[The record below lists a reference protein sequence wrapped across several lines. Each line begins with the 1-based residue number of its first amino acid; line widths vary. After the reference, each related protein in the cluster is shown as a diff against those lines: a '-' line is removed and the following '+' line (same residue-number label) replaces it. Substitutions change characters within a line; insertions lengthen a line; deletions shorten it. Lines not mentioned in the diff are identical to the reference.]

1 MEHKYNETELID
13 FLKNSIV
20 FKSVALKD
28 GVFDAA
34 RYEHYIEHLFRWMDT
49 YPKEHKFSRLNEMF
63 YRRVYALKQSDDSL
77 ECVDAEMVLALNY
90 ETVLKL
96 FLLSEGQ
103 LTEEETRAESLM
115 LQKCLEK
122 TETLYREY
130 QIGDETTWQ
139 KFNASFETVK
149 TIRNKG
155 AHIYL
160 HDDHMKIMT
169 ITENCAMIVAAYL
182 FIVHFMEAIQAAKEA
197 RAAAVAKPEP
207 APAPTPKAAPQSKPA
222 PAPKPKPAAEPKAA
236 TAADPLGIIDFKKE
250 KQYLLCN
257 GNLESLK
264 KIETLA
270 NRGYIPAQILLAT
283 LYENPKKTGIPKN
296 LDKALK
302 WNKCLIASGKITDTD
317 LAECLRRNGAI
328 YEAQKDYKQAM
339 NFYKQASDKG
349 SLPACVRRAHLYLTG
364 VTDPDTQTPLL
375 KKNLQ
380 KAREAFVQAETL
392 GYTVAK
398 GRIELVDREIAKAQ
412 AELQAK
418 EKAKANEYTDE
429 DLEPQQ
435 GENGKYGY
443 VHKKTGEV
451 VIPYQFEKAWTFS
464 EGLACVQQ
472 NGKQGFIDKTGKIV
486 IPCQFEETWAFK
498 EGFAGVQQ
506 NGKLGFIDKT
516 GKIVIPCQFDDTW
529 PFSEGLACVQ
539 QNGKRGFIDKTGK
552 IVIPCQFEDT
562 SVFKDGK
569 AKVQQNGET
578 FYIDKQGRRIS

>member
-1 MEHKYNETELID
+1 MEHKYNETELKD

-28 GVFDAA
+28 GVFDAT
-34 RYEHYIEHLFRWMDT
+34 RYDSYIEHLFRWMDT

-63 YRRVYALKQSDDSL
+63 YRRIYALTQSDDPL
-77 ECVDAEMVLALNY
+77 ESVDAEMVLALNY

-122 TETLYREY
+122 TEALYREY
-130 QIGDETTWQ
+130 QIGDEATWQ

-197 RAAAVAKPEP
+197 RAAAATKPEP
-207 APAPTPKAAPQSKPA
+207 APKPKVAPQPAPEPKAAS
-222 PAPKPKPAAEPKAA
+222 KPKPAPEPKAA
-236 TAADPLGIIDFKKE
+236 STTDPLGIIDFKKE

-302 WNKCLIASGKITDTD
+302 WNNRLIASGKITDAD
-317 LAECLRRNGAI
+317 LAECLRRNGSI

-349 SLPACVRRAHLYLTG
+349 SLPACVRRANLYLTG
-364 VTDPDTQTPLL
+364 VTDPDTRTPLL

-380 KAREAFVQAETL
+380 KAREAFVQADTL
-392 GYTVAK
+392 GYAVAK
-398 GRIELVDREIAKAQ
+398 GRIELVDREIAKER
-412 AELQAK
+412 AELQAREE
-418 EKAKANEYTDE
+418 EKAVEYADE
-429 DLEPQQ
+429 DLELQQ
-435 GENGKYGY
+435 GENKKYGFI
-443 VHKKTGEV
+443 HKKTREV
-451 VIPYQFEKAWTFS
+451 VIPYQFDYACSFFEGRACVFHNKKYGFIDKNGKIIIPYQFDNVRS
-464 EGLACVQQ
+464 FKEGLACA
-472 NGKQGFIDKTGKIV
+472 KINNKWGYINRDGEII
-486 IPCQFEETWAFK
+486 IPYLYTD
-498 EGFAGVQQ
+498 
-506 NGKLGFIDKT
+506 I
-516 GKIVIPCQFDDTW
+516 W
-529 PFSEGLACVQ
+529 PF
-539 QNGKRGFIDKTGK
+539 NN
-552 IVIPCQFEDT
+552 
-562 SVFKDGK
+562 GK
-569 AKVQQNGET
+569 AKVNEADCIECGACVGECPCEA
-578 FYIDKQGRRIS
+578 ISL

>member
-1 MEHKYNETELID
+1 MEHKYNETELKD
-13 FLKNSIV
+13 FLKNNIV

-34 RYEHYIEHLFRWMDT
+34 HYDSYIEHLFRWMDT

-63 YRRVYALKQSDDSL
+63 YRRIYALKLSDDSL

-122 TETLYREY
+122 TEALYREY
-130 QIGDETTWQ
+130 QIGDEVTWQ
-139 KFNASFETVK
+139 KFNTSFETVK

-169 ITENCAMIVAAYL
+169 ITGNCAMIVAADL
-182 FIVHFMEAIQAAKEA
+182 FIVHFMEAIQATKEA
-197 RAAAVAKPEP
+197 RAAAAAKPEP
-207 APAPTPKAAPQSKPA
+207 APKPKATPQPAPKPAPGPKAASKSKPA
-222 PAPKPKPAAEPKAA
+222 PEPKAA
-236 TAADPLGIIDFKKE
+236 STADPLGVIDFAKE
-250 KQYLLCN
+250 KQRLLCN

-283 LYENPKKTGIPKN
+283 LYENPKKTGIPKD

-302 WNKCLIASGKITDTD
+302 WNKCLISSGKITDAD
-317 LAECLRRNGAI
+317 LAECLRRNGTI

-349 SLPACVRRAHLYLTG
+349 SMPACVRRANLYLTG
-364 VTDPDTQTPLL
+364 VMDPDTQTPLL

-380 KAREAFVQAETL
+380 KAREAFVQAEAL
-392 GYTVAK
+392 GYAVAK

-412 AELQAK
+412 AKPQPREE
-418 EKAKANEYTDE
+418 EKAVEYADE
-429 DLEPQQ
+429 DLELQQ
-435 GENGKYGY
+435 GENMKYGFI
-443 VHKKTGEV
+443 HKKTREV
-451 VIPYQFEKAWTFS
+451 VIPYQFDYACSFFEGRACVFHNKKYGFIDKNGKIIIPYQFDNVRPFK
-464 EGLACVQQ
+464 EGLACA
-472 NGKQGFIDKTGKIV
+472 KINNKWGYINRDGEII
-486 IPCQFEETWAFK
+486 IPYLYTD
-498 EGFAGVQQ
+498 
-506 NGKLGFIDKT
+506 I
-516 GKIVIPCQFDDTW
+516 W
-529 PFSEGLACVQ
+529 PF
-539 QNGKRGFIDKTGK
+539 NN
-552 IVIPCQFEDT
+552 
-562 SVFKDGK
+562 GK

>member
-1 MEHKYNETELID
+1 MEHKYNETELKD
-13 FLKNSIV
+13 FLKNNIV

-34 RYEHYIEHLFRWMDT
+34 HYDSYIEHLFRWMDT

-63 YRRVYALKQSDDSL
+63 YRRIYALKLSDDSL

-122 TETLYREY
+122 TEALYREY
-130 QIGDETTWQ
+130 QIGDEVTWQ
-139 KFNASFETVK
+139 KFNTSFETVK

-169 ITENCAMIVAAYL
+169 ITGNCAMIVAAYL
-182 FIVHFMEAIQAAKEA
+182 FIVHFMEAIQATKEA
-197 RAAAVAKPEP
+197 RAAAAAKPEP
-207 APAPTPKAAPQSKPA
+207 APKPKATPQPAPKPAPGPKAASKSKPA
-222 PAPKPKPAAEPKAA
+222 PEPKAA
-236 TAADPLGIIDFKKE
+236 STADPLGVIDFAKE
-250 KQYLLCN
+250 KQRLLCN

-283 LYENPKKTGIPKN
+283 LYENPKKTGIPKD

-302 WNKCLIASGKITDTD
+302 WNKCLISSGKITDAD
-317 LAECLRRNGAI
+317 LAECLRRNGTI

-349 SLPACVRRAHLYLTG
+349 SMPACVRRANLYLTG
-364 VTDPDTQTPLL
+364 VMDSDTQTPLL

-380 KAREAFVQAETL
+380 KAREAFVQAEAL
-392 GYTVAK
+392 GYAVAK

-412 AELQAK
+412 AEPQAK
-418 EKAKANEYTDE
+418 EEEKANEYADE
-429 DLEPQQ
+429 DLEPKK
-435 GENGKYGY
+435 GTNEKYGF
-443 VHKKTGEV
+443 VHKKTEEV
-451 VIPYQFEKAWTFS
+451 VIPYQFEDALSFS
-464 EGLACVQQ
+464 EGLAVVQH
-472 NGKQGFIDKTGKIV
+472 NGKLGFINKTGRIV
-486 IPCQFEETWAFK
+486 IPCQFDDALPFRK
-498 EGFAGVQQ
+498 ELARVKL
-506 NGKLGFIDKT
+506 NGKCGFIDKL
-516 GKIVIPCQFDDTW
+516 GKIVIPCQFDEIYYYY
-529 PFSEGLACVQ
+529 SS
-539 QNGKRGFIDKTGK
+539 GK
-552 IVIPCQFEDT
+552 IQV
-562 SVFKDGK
+562 K
-569 AKVQQNGET
+569 QNGEW